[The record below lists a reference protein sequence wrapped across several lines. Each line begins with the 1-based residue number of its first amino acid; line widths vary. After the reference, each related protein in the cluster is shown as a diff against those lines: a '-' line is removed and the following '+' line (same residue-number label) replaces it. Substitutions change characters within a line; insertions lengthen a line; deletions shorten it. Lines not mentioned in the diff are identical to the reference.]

1 MTPEQLKKGKEIQS
15 EIENQSRPLD
25 HVERNTPYYNGVTL
39 ACLNNS
45 TFSSSFRLKPEQI
58 DMVKILVVT
67 MAEKNL
73 EELKS
78 EFEDL

>member
-25 HVERNTPYYNGVTL
+25 YVESNTPHYNGVTL

-45 TFSSSFRLKPEQI
+45 TFSSSFSLKPEQI